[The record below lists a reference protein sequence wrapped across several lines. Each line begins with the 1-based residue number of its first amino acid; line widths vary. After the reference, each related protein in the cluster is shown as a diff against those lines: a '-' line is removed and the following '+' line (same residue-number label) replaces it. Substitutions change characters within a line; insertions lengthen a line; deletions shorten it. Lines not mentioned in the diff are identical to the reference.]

1 MLAVA
6 DYLDTKMAHFEDPEY
21 LRLKQLYP
29 WLKFDQAD
37 LGFYGS
43 EQDTNRRYGDEGS
56 EFGPYNPYDDI
67 RRANAEYGTRMGDNG
82 YRVRGQLPSFE
93 ERYRSSLGLSE
104 FAPINDRDLA
114 NEYDYMNLWESLDPA
129 SRAQLQQEHEAANAN
144 NFRQG
149 AITTSLM
156 MAPMAY
162 GIATGAAGAGGA
174 AATGGAVS
182 NVAMDAL
189 PGWLAAG
196 GTPEAFAAATG
207 LSLAEVSAAATTLA
221 STGALP
227 AAGSTLSQ
235 ITNLAGK
242 GVPLASSL
250 ANLNGGG
257 GPGSGDDGV
266 KGKTNEPPAYLKPYL
281 ERYLSRMEGHSKADP
296 NQTFVPWNQEQE
308 DAYSMIANRA
318 YEGSPEYYAG
328 SDQLVD
334 TQEGRYFT
342 ESEMNPYMDNRYL
355 DQVIGDTANDMADA
369 YRKGTAVQTD
379 ASAIMGRTYGNSAY
393 NEIVQDNQKTF
404 ADSLGKMAGQLR
416 YGNFNDQ
423 RNLYDNYINRND
435 NLWNAERG
443 RQTGTLGNIPG
454 MINAGYEDAN
464 YLSQAGAGRRNY
476 EVDRSREGERLTG
489 LLGTAIS
496 NGGMSGGTTTVDR
509 EKPNPWAQGLGLLG
523 MGLNLYNNWNK

>member
-1 MLAVA
+1 MS
-6 DYLDTKMAHFEDPEY
+6 HFEDPEY

-93 ERYRSSLGLSE
+93 ERYRASLGQSE

-114 NEYDYMNLWESLDPA
+114 NEYDYMNLLESMDPG
-129 SRAQLQQEHEAANAN
+129 SRAQLGQEHTAANN
-144 NFRQG
+144 TNFLQN
-149 AITTSLM
+149 ALMVSAM
-156 MAPMAY
+156 MAPAAY
-162 GIATGAAGAGGA
+162 GIATGAGAAGGA
-174 AATGGAVS
+174 GAATGGAVS

-189 PGWLAAG
+189 PGWLASG
-196 GTPEAFAAATG
+196 GTVEGFAATTG
-207 LSLAEVSAAATTLA
+207 LSLAEVSAAASTLA

-235 ITNLAGK
+235 LTNLAGK

-250 ANLNGGG
+250 ANLNGGGG

-308 DAYSMIANRA
+308 DAYDMIAGRA
-318 YEGSPEYYAG
+318 YEGSPEYDAG
-328 SDQLVD
+328 SGYLQDLM
-334 TQEGRYFT
+334 GGLYST
-342 ESEMNPYMDNRYL
+342 ESELNPYMDNEYL
-355 DQVIGDTANDMADA
+355 DWVIGDTAKDMTDA
-369 YRKGTAVQTD
+369 YSRGTAAQTD
-379 ASAIMGRTYGNSAY
+379 ARAIRNKIYGGSAY
-393 NEIVQDNQKTF
+393 DEQVQNNQKTL
-404 ADSLGKMAGQLR
+404 ADSIGKMSGQLR

-435 NLWNAERG
+435 NLWNADLNRRSG
-443 RQTGTLGNIPG
+443 ALGNVPG
-454 MINAGYEDAN
+454 MINAGYADAD
-464 YLSQAGAGRRNY
+464 YLSQSGAGRRNY
-476 EVDRSREGERLTG
+476 EIDRSREGERLTG

-509 EKPNPWAQGLGLLG
+509 EKPNRWAQGLGLLATG
-523 MGLNLYNNWNK
+523 AGLWNSFK